1 MDGMTPPPS
10 SLSPK
15 HSRRDKW
22 DWLLRLIVVLT
33 ALLVPLCF
41 YELFHVTTTLL
52 YPYIGD
58 RAWIVPAAV
67 EGGFT
72 ISFLLD
78 LWLQHKGKPQAW
90 LRWVPYGFAVASLL
104 IQVWAAHGVI
114 PAMVANTAVTAAFFL
129 PLIASERAVKSLAIT
144 DDEVKEMR
152 ERGDAM
158 RYARDLMRD
167 RKGIWWRWRVPS
179 LLRVQILHARP
190 PAAVLKAVQDGSR
203 FGGATEWEPA
213 VETWVAGALTRG
225 DKMAVTVERQR
236 RTIAASAVTSETAPA
251 AASGSPRPARQP
263 ARQKAAEARARA
275 TQLLLANPDWTVA
288 EVAKKAK
295 TSASTVDRVKRELPV
310 QLHRRTGT

>member
-52 YPYIGD
+52 YPYIGH

-90 LRWVPYGFAVASLL
+90 LRWVPYGFAAASLL

-203 FGGATEWEPA
+203 FGGAAAWEPA

-225 DKMAVTVERQR
+225 DKMAVTVERQK
-236 RTIAASAVTSETAPA
+236 RTIAASA
-251 AASGSPRPARQP
+251 AASALPSEAASTVPQSKRQP
-263 ARQKAAEARARA
+263 ARSRAVSGRLKAQRFLTEDPAMP
-275 TQLLLANPDWTVA
+275 LL
-288 EVAKKAK
+288 EVARRAGVSK
-295 TSASTVDRVKRELPV
+295 STVERVKRELPV